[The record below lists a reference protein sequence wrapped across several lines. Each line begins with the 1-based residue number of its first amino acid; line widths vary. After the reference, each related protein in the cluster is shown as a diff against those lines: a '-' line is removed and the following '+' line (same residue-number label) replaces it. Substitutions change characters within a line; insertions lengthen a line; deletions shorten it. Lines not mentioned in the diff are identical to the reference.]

1 MLQLHVFVTE
11 TQIRFQMLSKDFL
24 DKTGYL

>member
-1 MLQLHVFVTE
+1 MLQLHEFVTE